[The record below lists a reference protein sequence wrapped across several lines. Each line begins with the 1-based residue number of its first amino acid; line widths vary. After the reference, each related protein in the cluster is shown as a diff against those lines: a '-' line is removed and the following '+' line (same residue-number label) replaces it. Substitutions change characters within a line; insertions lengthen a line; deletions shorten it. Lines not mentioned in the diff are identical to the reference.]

1 MRGLAPLLFAA
12 FAACL
17 LVACSHEAAPSAV
30 PAASAS
36 EGAAA
41 PPRQPDGVSLDL
53 SAARVDAHSTAPARG
68 GVALYPP
75 PAREDVLA
83 IVRAYFHAFGGG
95 NERDFVSVLMPDA
108 RRLDEGGRTDLGSS
122 LERRLRSFDYAHA
135 PIESMVHYDDARMT
149 TYDAAPPA
157 LAPTCAQYDHW
168 ARLHHRRVRVDR
180 VSSLA
185 NSIHGAAG
193 GQLRPVTVRDCMSRS
208 GHCGYS
214 R

>member
-1 MRGLAPLLFAA
+1 
-12 FAACL
+12 
-17 LVACSHEAAPSAV
+17 V

-68 GVALYPP
+68 VVALYPP

-108 RRLDEGGRTDLGSS
+108 RRLDDGGRTDLGSS

-157 LAPTCAQYDHW
+157 LRHANQMQDGDVLIDVPIEE
-168 ARLHHRRVRVDR
+168 VRVG
-180 VSSLA
+180 SSRLFGPRA
-185 NSIHGAAG
+185 LFVLRRQGGGRWRIAG
-193 GQLRPVTVRDCMSRS
+193 VNEDGPWS
-208 GHCGYS
+208 
-214 R
+214 